1 MTARPAFYQAVAHCL
16 DYPDAMLRERLPL
29 LGACAPA
36 LRPFLRHVAAV
47 PLGAL
52 AEEYVRVFDFHNRHC
67 LHLTWWA
74 EGDTRRRGEALLG
87 LKARYRAAGLE
98 LAGSE
103 LPDYLPLV
111 LEYVAATG
119 DRAPLLEH
127 RPGLELLR
135 FALADAGTAYSTVPA
150 ALCAALPGPSP
161 RDRAAA
167 RALAAAGPRGEDVG
181 LVPYG
186 QRDLLPLE
194 PVGRPA
200 GRARFPVPPVGRSA
214 AGSPTGPAGA
224 APSTGAGHLPGGRQ

>member
-1 MTARPAFYQAVAHCL
+1 MKAAFYQAVAHCL
-16 DYPDAMLRERLPL
+16 DYPDLLLYERIPL
-29 LGACAPA
+29 LVECAPA
-36 LRPFLRHVAAV
+36 LRSFLAQVASM

-67 LHLTWWA
+67 LHLTWWTD
-74 EGDTRRRGEALLG
+74 GDTRRRGEALLR
-87 LKARYRAAGLE
+87 LKEVYRRAGLE
-98 LAGSE
+98 QAGSE
-103 LPDYLPLV
+103 LPDYLPLM

-135 FALADAGTAYSTVPA
+135 FALDESGTAYSAVLN

-181 LVPYG
+181 LTPYG
-186 QRDLLPLE
+186 GRDLLPLT
-194 PVGRPA
+194 PVSGGRP
-200 GRARFPVPPVGRSA
+200 
-214 AGSPTGPAGA
+214 
-224 APSTGAGHLPGGRQ
+224 

>member
-1 MTARPAFYQAVAHCL
+1 MRPAFHQAVAHCL
-16 DYPDAMLRERLPL
+16 DYPDLLFYERIPL
-29 LGACAPA
+29 LAECAPA
-36 LRPFLRHVAAV
+36 LRPFLGHAASV

-67 LHLTWWA
+67 LHLTWWLD
-74 EGDTRRRGEALLG
+74 GDTRRRGESLLR
-87 LKARYRAAGLE
+87 LKGVYRAAGLE
-98 LAGSE
+98 LVGSE

-127 RPGLELLR
+127 RPALELLR
-135 FALADAGTAYSTVPA
+135 FALAEAGTAYSTVLE

-167 RALAAAGPRGEDVG
+167 RALAAAGPRGEEVG

-186 QRDLLPLE
+186 HPELLPLT
-194 PVGRPA
+194 PVGPA
-200 GRARFPVPPVGRSA
+200 AQAPGRAPH
-214 AGSPTGPAGA
+214 AGD
-224 APSTGAGHLPGGRQ
+224 LLGGRP